1 MNKGRKR
8 TSRRS
13 TESSAIF
20 LDLNN
25 LMEFRHLSFAQ
36 FVRFA
41 IVFAIGKGEDPF
53 DKPIDN
59 PSAILDNVKGF
70 VDSLIS
76 DVEERYKKVSNSRS
90 RKALET
96 EKEELKKILAKMN
109 SDQEEALNTE
119 FFMDY
124 EFKEY
129 VRIWGGRGKAV
140 RDILKTRSYMLGLY
154 ELGMYLTRIARGGR
168 NDKGAFLLV
177 EPSYYL
183 HYYKVLDVDGF
194 RKFYLG
200 IRDFMKYHEE
210 IQRQGGN
217 HKLGETAFL
226 TLLSGLA
233 IDKLFE
239 LLFKLLR
246 DKHGYDR
253 IYDEIMNLINN
264 GALVLYRVSESGAT
278 PYDLTNLAKVV
289 LKMRAADALA
299 DIAKSLQT
307 YHSGGRHD
315 IENYVA
321 NLANIVGGNIFAYAI
336 SKDLHHI
343 YYTVRSIAAGSF
355 DEDMNK
361 ALGAE
366 GWAKLKSKL
375 LSMRVIAWQKELQ

>member
-1 MNKGRKR
+1 MSKDRR
-8 TSRRS
+8 RISRRGS
-13 TESSAIF
+13 ESSAVL

-25 LMEFRHLSFAQ
+25 LMEFRHLSFAR

-41 IVFAIGKGEDPF
+41 IVYATGEDPF
-53 DKPIDN
+53 NKPIDN
-59 PSAILDNVKGF
+59 PLPILDDVKGL
-70 VDSLIS
+70 VDSLMS
-76 DVEERYKKVSNSRS
+76 DVEKRYEKVGNSRLK
-90 RKALET
+90 KAVEA
-96 EKEELKKILAKMN
+96 EKEELEEILTKIS
-109 SDQEEALNTE
+109 SDQEEKLNTS

-129 VRIWGGRGKAV
+129 VRIWGGRGRVV
-140 RDILKTRSYMLGLY
+140 RDILKARSYVLGLY
-154 ELGMYLTRIARGGR
+154 ELGMYLTRIARGE
-168 NDKGAFLLV
+168 NAFLLV
-177 EPSYYL
+177 EPNYYL
-183 HYYKVLDVDGF
+183 HYYNKVLDIDGF

-239 LLFKLLR
+239 LLR
-246 DKHGYDR
+246 GKHGYDQ
-253 IYDEIMNLINN
+253 IYSEIMDLVNN
-264 GALVLYRVSESGAT
+264 GALVLHRVSESGVT

-289 LKMRAADALA
+289 LKMRVADALA

-315 IENYVA
+315 VENYVA
-321 NLANIVGGNIFAYAI
+321 NLANIIGGNIFAYAI
-336 SKDLHHI
+336 GKDLRHI
-343 YYTVRSIAAGSF
+343 YYTVRSIVAGSF

-375 LSMRVIAWQKELQ
+375 LSMKVVAWQKELQ

>member
-1 MNKGRKR
+1 MNKGRRR
-8 TSRRS
+8 TSRRRAG
-13 TESSAIF
+13 SSAIF

-76 DVEERYKKVSNSRS
+76 DVEERYKKVNNFRS

-96 EKEELKKILAKMN
+96 EKEELGEILAKIN
-109 SDQEEALNTE
+109 SDQEKALNTE

-183 HYYKVLDVDGF
+183 HYYNKVLDVDGF
-194 RKFYLG
+194 RKFYFT
-200 IRDFMKYHEE
+200 IRNFMRYREE
-210 IQRQGGN
+210 IQRQGRD

-239 LLFKLLR
+239 LLR
-246 DKHGYDR
+246 GKHGYDQ
-253 IYDEIMNLINN
+253 IYSEIMDLVNN
-264 GALVLYRVSESGAT
+264 GALVLHRVSESGVT

-289 LKMRAADALA
+289 LRMRAADALA
-299 DIAKSLQT
+299 DIARSLQT

-321 NLANIVGGNIFAYAI
+321 NLANIIGGNIFAYAI
-336 SKDLHHI
+336 GKDLRHI
-343 YYTVRSIAAGSF
+343 YYTVRSIVAGSF

-375 LSMRVIAWQKELQ
+375 LSMKVVAWQKELQ

>member
-1 MNKGRKR
+1 MSKDRRRISKR
-8 TSRRS
+8 DS
-13 TESSAIF
+13 ESSAVCI
-20 LDLNN
+20 DLKN

-41 IVFAIGKGEDPF
+41 IVYTTGEDPF
-53 DKPIDN
+53 NKPIGN
-59 PSAILDNVKGF
+59 PSPILDEAKRLVN
-70 VDSLIS
+70 SLMS
-76 DVEERYKKVSNSRS
+76 DVKKRYEKANNSRLK
-90 RKALET
+90 KAVEA
-96 EKEELKKILAKMN
+96 EKEELEEILTKIN

-140 RDILKTRSYMLGLY
+140 RDVLKTRSYMLGLY

-168 NDKGAFLLV
+168 NDKDAFLLV

-183 HYYKVLDVDGF
+183 HYYNKVLDIDGF

-239 LLFKLLR
+239 LLR
-246 DKHGYDR
+246 DKHEYDQT
-253 IYDEIMNLINN
+253 YGEIMDLVNN
-264 GALVLYRVSESGAT
+264 GALVLYRVSESGVT

-289 LKMRAADALA
+289 LRMRAADALA
-299 DIAKSLQT
+299 DIARSLQT

-315 IENYVA
+315 VENYVA
-321 NLANIVGGNIFAYAI
+321 NLANIIGGNIFAYAI
-336 SKDLHHI
+336 GKDLRHI
-343 YYTVRSIAAGSF
+343 YYTVRSIVAGSF

-375 LSMRVIAWQKELQ
+375 LSIKVIAWQKELQ